1 MAHAILLEEA
11 NFERNYTAKIKR
23 WKIWTLV
30 LCIGML
36 IAAVSINSAIA
47 LQDISRLQYSLSAT
61 IAGNAANIDKKMIPV
76 QQEGILLGTTPEHVR
91 HAFVAVEDK
100 RFYQHDGIDVKA
112 IARAAITDMKAGRIV
127 EGGSTITQQLAKN
140 IFLTNDRTWSRKWK
154 EYLYAKKIERTY
166 SKDQILNMYMNNIY
180 YGNGSYGIKS
190 AAQNYFGKEVEQLT
204 IAEGAMLASII
215 KGPSYYSP
223 TNNLEKAI
231 ERRNLTL
238 RLMHEQG
245 YITSQEY
252 EQAVAEKV
260 MLKK

>member
-1 MAHAILLEEA
+1 MLL
-11 NFERNYTAKIKR
+11 
-23 WKIWTLV
+23 
-30 LCIGML
+30 M
-36 IAAVSINSAIA
+36 AVSINSAIA
-47 LQDISRLQYSLSAT
+47 FQDISRLQYSLSAT
-61 IAGNAANIDKKMIPV
+61 IAGDVANIDKKMIPV
-76 QQEGILLGTTPEHVR
+76 QQEGIIVGATPEHVR
-91 HAFVAVEDK
+91 QAFIAVEDK
-100 RFYQHDGIDVKA
+100 RFYEHDGIDVRA
-112 IARAAITDMKAGRIV
+112 IARAAVTDIKAGRIV

-190 AAQNYFGKEVEQLT
+190 AAYNYFGKEVEQLT
-204 IAEGAMLASII
+204 IAEGAMLASVI
-215 KGPSYYSP
+215 KGPTYYAP

-245 YITSQEY
+245 YITNEEY
-252 EQAVAEKV
+252 EVAITEKV
-260 MLKK
+260 VLK